1 MIMLLILLILL
12 VIAGKIFLGMAL
24 EVAGAILGLVIVF
37 IAYLVRRRRRQ

>member
-1 MIMLLILLILL
+1 MIILLILMIL
-12 VIAGKIFLGMAL
+12 LAIAGKIFLGMAL

>member
-12 VIAGKIFLGMAL
+12 AIAGKIFLGMAL

-37 IAYLVRRRRRQ
+37 IVYLVRRRRRQ

>member
-1 MIMLLILLILL
+1 MIMPLILLILL
-12 VIAGKIFLGMAL
+12 AIAGKIFLGMAL

>member
-12 VIAGKIFLGMAL
+12 AIAGKIFLGMAL
-24 EVAGAILGLVIVF
+24 EVAGAILGLVIFF

>member
-12 VIAGKIFLGMAL
+12 AIAGKIFIGMAL

-37 IAYLVRRRRRQ
+37 IVYLVRRRRRQ